1 MPAVSF
7 GEVVRE
13 GYGYASVLRAIERLI
28 LLRSPTLPNRYQAN
42 FEGITRALYDL
53 GTVLSGQ
60 IPPPATS
67 TIGPTPGGWDDT
79 TGSYLPGMTPGDGSF
94 WYDSRQGR
102 LFVSFGGEW
111 YQTNGGEAYAAIGP
125 QPPDRQLPGA
135 FWYDTSNDTMMI
147 FLDAAS
153 TMGAEGWYPIGGGGT
168 GGGGG
173 GGAASL
179 GTLSDMQVTP
189 IDHGI
194 PAINLAGL
202 VVRDTRVHD
211 GSRGAYKLANRLDLG
226 SY

>member
-53 GTVLSGQ
+53 GTVLGGQ

-79 TGSYLPGMTPGDGSF
+79 TGTYLPGMTPGDGSF

-135 FWYDTSNDTMMI
+135 FWYDTSTGKMMI
-147 FLDAAS
+147 FLDAVS
-153 TMGAEGWYPIGGGGT
+153 MMGSEGWYPVGDY
-168 GGGGG
+168 
-173 GGAASL
+173 AASL
-179 GTLSDMQVTP
+179 GTLSDMQATP

-194 PAINLAGL
+194 PAVNLAGL
-202 VVRDTRVHD
+202 VVRDTRVQE
-211 GSRGAYKLANRLDLG
+211 GSPGAYKLANRLDLG